1 MKSKSLTSTKNNDF
15 ISQFKNLSNAEM
27 INIRGGE
34 VPPVPQPK
42 GGDFPI
48 DPLKL

>member
-34 VPPVPQPK
+34 VPPVAKPGQ
-42 GGDFPI
+42 DFPI